1 MAASPLQSASL
12 LDSANELARRAAAS
26 SDEIDRE
33 RRLVPELAADMAR
46 AGMFRMLVPASL
58 GGSELDFPDY
68 LKIVDVFAR
77 ANGSAAWCLNQ
88 NNVFATNSSRIPERT
103 ARRIWNDP
111 LAVVTNGPPT
121 PDSLAVPVDGGYRLT
136 GRWNFSSGIR
146 HASWVAALAR
156 VRDPQAIQ
164 GPMTD
169 PDVGVTLLIPR
180 DEVEI
185 LDVWNVTG
193 LRGTGSFSFQVND
206 LFVPEIRSYGGD
218 APARNDGPIY
228 VMSTVLMF
236 AAGFGTVALG
246 IARSALDTAIELA
259 GAKTPVMTKALLA
272 DLSTTQ
278 RQIGLAEAQW
288 AAARALLGEAV
299 AGLWGEAQANRE
311 LSVDQRIRLR
321 LAGTHAI
328 RTSADV
334 VDAAY
339 NLAGATAVFA
349 DNPIQ
354 RRFQDVHVITQ
365 QAQGRMVHYDTAGKY
380 FLGQTPE
387 GFF

>member
-1 MAASPLQSASL
+1 MAASAPRLASL
-12 LDSANELARRAAAS
+12 LDSANDLAGRAAAAS
-26 SDEIDRE
+26 GEIDRE

-46 AGMFRMLVPASL
+46 AGLFRMLVPASL

-68 LKIVDVFAR
+68 LNIVEVFAK

-88 NNVFATNSSRIPERT
+88 NNVFATNSTRIPEQA
-103 ARRIWNDP
+103 ARRIWGDP
-111 LAVVTNGPPT
+111 LAVVSNGPPT

-136 GRWNFSSGIR
+136 GRWDFSSGIR
-146 HASWVAALAR
+146 HASWVAALAP
-156 VRDPQAIQ
+156 VGPSL
-164 GPMTD
+164 GSPMTD
-169 PDVGVTLLIPR
+169 PDLGVTLLIPR

-185 LDVWNVTG
+185 LDSWNVTG
-193 LRGTGSFSFQVND
+193 MRGTGSFSFTVND
-206 LFVPEIRSYGGD
+206 MFVPTDRSYGGD
-218 APARNDGPIY
+218 AAPRDDGPIY
-228 VMSTVLMF
+228 LIPTVLMF

-246 IARSALDTAIELA
+246 IARSALDEAIVLTKI
-259 GAKTPVMTKALLA
+259 KTPVMTKELLA
-272 DLSTTQ
+272 DLAATQ
-278 RQIGLAEAQW
+278 RQVGQAEAQW
-288 AAARALLGEAV
+288 AAARALLREAV
-299 AGLWGEAQANRE
+299 ADLWHGAQTDRQ
-311 LSVDQRIRLR
+311 LTVDQRIRLR

-334 VDAAY
+334 VDVAY
-339 NLAGATAVFA
+339 NLAGATSVFA

-380 FLGQTPE
+380 FLGQNAD

>member
-1 MAASPLQSASL
+1 
-12 LDSANELARRAAAS
+12 
-26 SDEIDRE
+26 
-33 RRLVPELAADMAR
+33 
-46 AGMFRMLVPASL
+46 MLVPASL

-68 LKIVDVFAR
+68 LKVVDVFAR

-88 NNVFATNSSRIPERT
+88 NNVFATNSSRIPEPT
-103 ARRIWNDP
+103 ARLIWDDP

-121 PDSLAVPVDGGYRLT
+121 PEALAIPVDGGYRLT

-156 VRDPQAIQ
+156 VDNSDNIQ
-164 GPMTD
+164 GPMVD
-169 PDVGVTLLIPR
+169 PDVGVTLVIPR

-193 LRGTGSFSFQVND
+193 LRGTGSFSFTVNE
-206 LFVPEIRSYGGD
+206 LFVPEDRSYPGD
-218 APARNDGPIY
+218 AVARDPGALY

-246 IARSALDTAIELA
+246 LARSALDTAIDLTK
-259 GAKTPVMTKALLA
+259 AKTPVMTRDLLA

-278 RQIGLAEAQW
+278 RQIGQAEAQW
-288 AAARALLGEAV
+288 AAARALLREAV
-299 AGLWGEAQANRE
+299 AGLWGEAQTE
-311 LSVDQRIRLR
+311 GQLSVDKRIRLR

-334 VDAAY
+334 VDVAY
-339 NLAGATAVFA
+339 NLAGATSVFA
-349 DNPIQ
+349 GNPIQ

-380 FLGQTPE
+380 FLGQTPQ